1 MMRGPGTISVTV
13 KGRAAA
19 VVFEPSSMRIS
30 NVSEQGLAHLGS
42 QATIQVEFI
51 MMATKVMFIA
61 RILAR
66 DQNSLTISLPSALV
80 SVERR
85 KNARF
90 ACTND
95 LIAYIA
101 FSKLNPSSEDPA
113 AQPFYAHHQRL
124 ASYLQIADV
133 SYGGLCAVSRFP
145 STSLTLKRGVID
157 DKTSL
162 IFPFQ
167 EPQPIGIEIRWVKKI
182 KESVK
187 SGDERDSR
195 QLRFFRFGI
204 EFVAPSEQARITI
217 RQFIQQI
224 SQAGAI

>member
-19 VVFEPSSMRIS
+19 IAFDPPSMRIS
-30 NVSEQGLAHLGS
+30 NVSEQGLAQLGS

-51 MMATKVMFIA
+51 MMATKVMFLS
-61 RILAR
+61 RILGR
-66 DQNSLTISLPSALV
+66 DQNSLIMSLPSALV

-85 KNARF
+85 KNGRF
-90 ACTND
+90 ACTSD
-95 LIAYIA
+95 LIGYIA
-101 FSKLNPSSEDPA
+101 FSKLNPNNEDPA
-113 AQPFYAHHQRL
+113 VQPFYAHHQRL

-157 DKTSL
+157 DETSL

-182 KESVK
+182 RESVK
-187 SGDERDSR
+187 SGDERDTR

-204 EFVAPSEQARITI
+204 EFVSPSEQAKINI
-217 RQFIQQI
+217 RQFIQQL